1 MRVLLLASALAVSAC
16 AGPDPLPSGPAV
28 TVSPRALVGLADSLA
43 AAQSTTPRRAF
54 LRRELVRAG
63 VTPFGDGGL
72 VATYQTDL
80 GVPVVGGFV
89 PGRSPLGRSEL
100 VIVGTRADGPAAAA
114 VLEAARVLVERS
126 LWTSQPERTV
136 EVAFWSA
143 GDGIRQVIRSSL
155 WPSGAVRAVVMV
167 GPQGPAE
174 IDGVAIERLD
184 PALDPVALA
193 RALVERTT
201 ERARYVA
208 PADPDLDGPFPA
220 DSLIL
225 Q

>member
-1 MRVLLLASALAVSAC
+1 MRALLLASALAVSAC
-16 AGPDPLPSGPAV
+16 AGPDPVPTGPDAP
-28 TVSPRALVGLADSLA
+28 VSVRALAGLTDSLA
-43 AAQSTTPRRAF
+43 AARSTTPRRAF
-54 LRRELVRAG
+54 LRRQLVRAG

-72 VATYQTDL
+72 VARYQTDL

-100 VIVGTRADGPAAAA
+100 VVLGTRADGPATAA

-143 GDGIRQVIRSSL
+143 GDGVRQVIRSSL
-155 WPSGAVRAVVMV
+155 WPRAAVRAVVMA
-167 GPQGPAE
+167 GPEGPAE

-193 RALVERTT
+193 QALVDRTT
-201 ERARYVA
+201 ARARYVP
-208 PADPDLDGPFPA
+208 PADPDLGGPA
-220 DSLIL
+220 DSLIV